1 MRRRTGLLLTSLALL
16 CSCGFHLQ
24 GSMPLP
30 ASMRASYVDAKD
42 GQSDFVGALRG
53 ALRAAGVQVP
63 ASAAA
68 GDAQITVLRD
78 AVSERVLSVS
88 ARNTPTDYELLYEV
102 EIAVRAEGREL
113 MAAEEF
119 SLSRVYS
126 FDERK
131 LLAKEREKEIL
142 TEALARELAGVVM
155 RRLASL

>member
-1 MRRRTGLLLTSLALL
+1 MHRRLPLLLFCLALL
-16 CSCGFHLQ
+16 CGCGFQLQ
-24 GSMPLP
+24 GSRPLP
-30 ASMRASYVDAKD
+30 ASLRASYVDAKD
-42 GQSDFVGALRG
+42 EQSDFVGALRG
-53 ALRAAGVQVP
+53 ALRAAGVQPP
-63 ASAAA
+63 ASVSADNAR
-68 GDAQITVLRD
+68 ITVLRD

-102 EIAVRAEGREL
+102 EISVRADGREL
-113 MAAEEF
+113 MSAEEF

-142 TEALARELAGVVM
+142 TDALAQELAGVVM